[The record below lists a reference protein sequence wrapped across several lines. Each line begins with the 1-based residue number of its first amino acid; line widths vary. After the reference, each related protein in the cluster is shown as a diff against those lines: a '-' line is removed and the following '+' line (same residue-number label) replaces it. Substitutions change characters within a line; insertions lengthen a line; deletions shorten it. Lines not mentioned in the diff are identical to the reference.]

1 MERFRPFQ
9 QITIKEQPQPFVFP
23 GEWFE
28 IVLSPLMEEGGATT
42 PKSILDFD
50 DLTLQ
55 TSLHLNSGR
64 TPLSETSGSNQNDLV
79 RLIFRLYFSS
89 SAPTFGIIL
98 T

>member
-9 QITIKEQPQPFVFP
+9 QITIIEQPQPHVFP

-28 IVLSPLMEEGGATT
+28 IVLSLLMEEDGATT
-42 PKSILDFD
+42 PKAVLDSD

-55 TSLHLNSGR
+55 TSLHLHSGR
-64 TPLSETSGSNQNDLV
+64 TPLSETSGANQNTLV
-79 RLIFRLYFSS
+79 RLIFHLYFSS
-89 SAPTFGIIL
+89 SAPTFRITL